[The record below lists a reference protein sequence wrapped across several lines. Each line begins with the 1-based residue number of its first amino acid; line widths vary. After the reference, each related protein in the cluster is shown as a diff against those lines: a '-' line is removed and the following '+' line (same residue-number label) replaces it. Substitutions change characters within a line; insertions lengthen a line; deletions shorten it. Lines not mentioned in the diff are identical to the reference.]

1 MIDERRIKENLEL
14 FSFPRLCG
22 TSGEKKAFNLALEK
36 IKNFNLKYDIQEF
49 TFSTYF
55 GKYYPKI
62 LISICYFLLFSFY
75 INLSAIIFPI
85 LFLISYIILLIHLIL
100 AKRPEKIKL
109 GKKLKSQNLIINLPY
124 QISDKDSIINK
135 SERNILFFCH
145 LDSKSQ
151 KISILA
157 RIRAAR
163 AWVFS
168 SIALLIII
176 ILKNYILNQISLIF
190 FIIGAIPLAVSTL
203 ATILIIIN
211 TTGNNSRGAIDNA
224 SGIGCVM
231 ELLNHYLDPK
241 LRLTNFNLW
250 FIFTGAEE
258 CGTMGIRHFFQK
270 IKEIDRNNTIIL
282 NFDSI
287 ARSIYFFPGKPINK
301 NVELLLQKFLN
312 NSKKLDIKV
321 FSKRFYIGSRSD
333 AYFLKKKGFKGIG
346 IGDMESYKF
355 IHSVNDTLDKVNP
368 SILKDLCEI
377 VITILRDYDTNFNI
391 T

>member
-1 MIDERRIKENLEL
+1 MIDEKRIKEILEL

-22 TSGEKKAFNLALEK
+22 TNGEKKAFNLALEK
-36 IKNFNLKYDIQEF
+36 IKNFNLKFDIQEF

-55 GKYYPKI
+55 CKYYPKI

-75 INLSAIIFPI
+75 INISAIIFPI
-85 LFLISYIILLIHLIL
+85 LFLISCVILIINIILVQW
-100 AKRPEKIKL
+100 PEKIKL
-109 GKKLKSQNLIINLPY
+109 GRKLKSQNLIINLPY
-124 QISDKDSIINK
+124 QVSDNK
-135 SERNILFFCH
+135 SEISKRNILLFCH

-163 AWVFS
+163 AWIFS

-176 ILKNYILNQISLIF
+176 ILKNYFLIQISLILF
-190 FIIGAIPLAVSTL
+190 VIGAIPLAVSSL
-203 ATILIIIN
+203 ATILIIYN
-211 TTGNNSRGAIDNA
+211 TTGNKSRGAIDNA
-224 SGIGCVM
+224 SGISCVM

-241 LRLTNFNLW
+241 LRFINTNLC

-270 IKEIDRNNTIIL
+270 IKEIDRDNTIIL

-287 ARSIYFFPGKPINK
+287 ARSIYIFPGKPIKK
-301 NVELLLQKFLN
+301 NVKLLIEKFLN

-333 AYFLKKKGFKGIG
+333 GYFLKKKGFQGIG

-368 SILKDLCEI
+368 SILKELCEVI
-377 VITILRDYDTNFNI
+377 ITILRDYDTNFNI
-391 T
+391 S